1 MKLYESWKESYENLD
16 NAGYESFWREY
27 LPKEMENYK
36 YILSHMD
43 ETVSGK
49 LSDIA
54 DKFSMDP
61 VTFAGF
67 LDGINDSLKEGI
79 DLETLTEDSD
89 IALPVDFEKLYYN
102 MLDAKADWLY
112 NLDEW
117 NGVLPADKRKQIK
130 KEYDKT
136 KTVVKEQEPGRN
148 EPCPCGSGKK
158 YKKCCGANK

>member
-16 NAGYESFWREY
+16 NAGYETFWREY

-36 YILSHMD
+36 YILSHKD
-43 ETVSGK
+43 ETVGGK
-49 LSDIA
+49 LVDIA
-54 DKFSMDP
+54 DKFNMET

-67 LDGINDSLKEGI
+67 IDGINDSLKESI
-79 DLETLTEDSD
+79 DLDELTEDSN
-89 IALPVDFEKLYYN
+89 ISLNVDFEKLYYN

-117 NGVLPADKRKQIK
+117 DGVLSTEKRKQIK

-136 KTVVKEQEPGRN
+136 KTVVKEQLPGRN

-158 YKKCCGANK
+158 YKKCCGAK